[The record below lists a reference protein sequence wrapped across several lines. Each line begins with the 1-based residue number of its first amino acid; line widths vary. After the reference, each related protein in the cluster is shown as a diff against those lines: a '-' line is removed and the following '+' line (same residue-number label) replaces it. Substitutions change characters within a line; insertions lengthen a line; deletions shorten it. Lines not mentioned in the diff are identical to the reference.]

1 MILISWTR
9 GSVGDGPQSLDS
21 HCPLIFSHL
30 NVILFR
36 PFYDSF
42 QRKANC
48 RDMSSQLEI
57 FVRAL
62 SR

>member
-1 MILISWTR
+1 LAMVLS
-9 GSVGDGPQSLDS
+9 
-21 HCPLIFSHL
+21 PLILSHL

-62 SR
+62 SRLLGWI